1 MLIKYPHIRIAL
13 NIREIK
19 EINLIITPIKESSR
33 REQNNPD
40 PNQNL
45 DCLLDGIILPK
56 KKSHS
61 PLLPRLAMIDSAVA
75 SEIETFQSKPVIF
88 A

>member
-1 MLIKYPHIRIAL
+1 MTS
-13 NIREIK
+13 IK
-19 EINLIITPIKESSR
+19 ENAR
-33 REQNNPD
+33 HEQNNPD

-45 DCLLDGIILPK
+45 DCLLDGIVLPK

-61 PLLPRLAMIDSAVA
+61 PLLPHLAMIDSAVA